1 MKIYDISLSLD
12 NRTIIYPGNPKINIE
27 PHRSIPEYPTNL
39 SKITFGSHTGTHV
52 DAPRHVNNKA
62 IGVDKINLESCI
74 GLCRVLDMTGVSESI
89 KISDLEKE
97 NIRQGER
104 ILVKTK
110 NSIRSFSSKSA
121 SGGGKFYED
130 YIYLDGDA
138 ADYLANIGIIL
149 FGIDSLSI
157 KKRGGSDTRPHTSLL
172 KKNIVLFEGLDL
184 SKIEPGEYQFIGLPL
199 KFTDLDGAPARAVL
213 ISS

>member
-12 NRTIIYPGNPKINIE
+12 NQTVIYPGNPEINIE
-27 PHRSIPEYPTNL
+27 PYKSIPEYSTNL

-52 DAPRHVNNKA
+52 DAPRHIDNKA
-62 IGVDKINLESCI
+62 IGVDKMNLKACI
-74 GLCRVLDMTGVSESI
+74 GPCRVLDMTAVAESI
-89 KISDLEKE
+89 KISDLK
-97 NIRQGER
+97 NYDIKKGER

-110 NSIRSFSSKSA
+110 N
-121 SGGGKFYED
+121 G
-130 YIYLDGDA
+130 YLDGDA

-157 KKRGGSDTRPHTSLL
+157 KKRGGPDARPHTSLL

-213 ISS
+213 ILE